1 MKRFK
6 FSFLLL
12 FTVLVVGINSY
23 AKDKNTTKT
32 EKVYMFGFSA
42 SFNDSLVY
50 ITDIQ
55 GVDSVEIEPKTDFLV
70 GRTAYGNQLQFYLA
84 DYKERPNMVGMYETA
99 LPKEVP
105 EKMRE
110 LLAWYHGISVK
121 TLSVMAQFHARYEA
135 LHPFQDGRDEF
146 SFKRE
151 INKVISE

>member
-84 DYKERPNMVGMYETA
+84 DYKERPNTTCVVFFDKKEDKLRKKYNKILKRYKNSKETI
-99 LPKEVP
+99 LKN
-105 EKMRE
+105 
-110 LLAWYHGISVK
+110 L
-121 TLSVMAQFHARYEA
+121 T
-135 LHPFQDGRDEF
+135 RDEF

>member
-12 FTVLVVGINSY
+12 FTVLVVGVNSY

-55 GVDSVEIEPKTDFLV
+55 AVDSVEIEPKTDFLI

-84 DYKERPNMVGMYETA
+84 DYKERPNTTCVVFFDKKEDKLRKRYNKILKRYKNSKETI
-99 LPKEVP
+99 LKN
-105 EKMRE
+105 
-110 LLAWYHGISVK
+110 L
-121 TLSVMAQFHARYEA
+121 T
-135 LHPFQDGRDEF
+135 RDEF

>member
-12 FTVLVVGINSY
+12 FTVLAVGINSY

-55 GVDSVEIEPKTDFLV
+55 AVDSVEIESKTNFLV
-70 GRTAYGNQLQFYLA
+70 GRTAYGNQLQFFLV
-84 DYKERPNMVGMYETA
+84 DYKERPNTTCVVFYDKKEEKLRKRYNKILKRYRNSKETI
-99 LPKEVP
+99 LKS
-105 EKMRE
+105 
-110 LLAWYHGISVK
+110 L
-121 TLSVMAQFHARYEA
+121 T
-135 LHPFQDGRDEF
+135 RDEF
-146 SFKRE
+146 CFKRE

>member
-84 DYKERPNMVGMYETA
+84 DYKERPNTTCVVFFDKKEDKLRKKYNKMLKRYKNSKETI
-99 LPKEVP
+99 LKN
-105 EKMRE
+105 
-110 LLAWYHGISVK
+110 L
-121 TLSVMAQFHARYEA
+121 T
-135 LHPFQDGRDEF
+135 RDEF

>member
-12 FTVLVVGINSY
+12 FTVLVVGVNSY

-55 GVDSVEIEPKTDFLV
+55 AVDSVEIEPKTDFLI

-84 DYKERPNMVGMYETA
+84 DYKERPNTTCVVFFDKKEDKLRKRYNKILKRYKNSKETI
-99 LPKEVP
+99 LKN
-105 EKMRE
+105 
-110 LLAWYHGISVK
+110 L
-121 TLSVMAQFHARYEA
+121 TQ
-135 LHPFQDGRDEF
+135 DEF

>member
-12 FTVLVVGINSY
+12 FTVLVVGVNSY

-55 GVDSVEIEPKTDFLV
+55 AVDSVEIEPKTDFLI

-84 DYKERPNMVGMYETA
+84 DYKERPNTTCVVFFDKKEDKLRKKYNKILKRYKNSKETI
-99 LPKEVP
+99 LKN
-105 EKMRE
+105 
-110 LLAWYHGISVK
+110 L
-121 TLSVMAQFHARYEA
+121 T
-135 LHPFQDGRDEF
+135 RDEF

>member
-70 GRTAYGNQLQFYLA
+70 GHKDNNNQLQFYLA
-84 DYKERPNMVGMYETA
+84 DYKERPNTTCVVFFDKKEDKLRKKYNKILKRYKNSKETI
-99 LPKEVP
+99 LKN
-105 EKMRE
+105 
-110 LLAWYHGISVK
+110 L
-121 TLSVMAQFHARYEA
+121 T
-135 LHPFQDGRDEF
+135 RDEF

>member
-55 GVDSVEIEPKTDFLV
+55 GVDSVEIEPKTNFLV

-84 DYKERPNMVGMYETA
+84 DYKERPNTTCVVFFDKKEDKLRKKYNKILKRYKNSKETI
-99 LPKEVP
+99 LKN
-105 EKMRE
+105 
-110 LLAWYHGISVK
+110 L
-121 TLSVMAQFHARYEA
+121 T
-135 LHPFQDGRDEF
+135 RDEF

>member
-84 DYKERPNMVGMYETA
+84 DYKERPNTTCVVFFDKKEDKLRKRYNKILKRYKNSKETI
-99 LPKEVP
+99 LKN
-105 EKMRE
+105 
-110 LLAWYHGISVK
+110 L
-121 TLSVMAQFHARYEA
+121 T
-135 LHPFQDGRDEF
+135 RDEF

>member
-55 GVDSVEIEPKTDFLV
+55 AVDSVEIEPKTDFLV

-84 DYKERPNMVGMYETA
+84 DYKERPNTTCVVFFDKKEDKLRKRYNKILKRYKNSKETI
-99 LPKEVP
+99 LKN
-105 EKMRE
+105 
-110 LLAWYHGISVK
+110 L
-121 TLSVMAQFHARYEA
+121 T
-135 LHPFQDGRDEF
+135 RDEF

>member
-55 GVDSVEIEPKTDFLV
+55 GVDSVGIEPKTDFLV

-84 DYKERPNMVGMYETA
+84 DYKERPNTTCVVFFDKKEDKLRKKYNKILKRYKNSKETI
-99 LPKEVP
+99 LKN
-105 EKMRE
+105 
-110 LLAWYHGISVK
+110 L
-121 TLSVMAQFHARYEA
+121 T
-135 LHPFQDGRDEF
+135 RDEF

>member
-55 GVDSVEIEPKTDFLV
+55 AVDSVEIEPKTDFLI

-84 DYKERPNMVGMYETA
+84 DYKERPNTTCVVFFDKKEDKLRKRYNKILKRYKNSKETI
-99 LPKEVP
+99 LKN
-105 EKMRE
+105 
-110 LLAWYHGISVK
+110 L
-121 TLSVMAQFHARYEA
+121 T
-135 LHPFQDGRDEF
+135 RDEF

>member
-12 FTVLVVGINSY
+12 FTVLVVGVNSY

-55 GVDSVEIEPKTDFLV
+55 AVDSVEIEPKTDFLI
-70 GRTAYGNQLQFYLA
+70 GRTAYGNQLQFYLS
-84 DYKERPNMVGMYETA
+84 DYKERPNTTCVVFFDKKEDKLRKRYNKILKRYKNSKETI
-99 LPKEVP
+99 LKN
-105 EKMRE
+105 
-110 LLAWYHGISVK
+110 L
-121 TLSVMAQFHARYEA
+121 T
-135 LHPFQDGRDEF
+135 RDEF

>member
-32 EKVYMFGFSA
+32 EKIYMFGFSA

-55 GVDSVEIEPKTDFLV
+55 AVDSVEIEPKTDFLV

-84 DYKERPNMVGMYETA
+84 DYKERPNTTCVVFFDKKEDKLRKKYNKILKRYKNSKETI
-99 LPKEVP
+99 LKN
-105 EKMRE
+105 
-110 LLAWYHGISVK
+110 L
-121 TLSVMAQFHARYEA
+121 T
-135 LHPFQDGRDEF
+135 RDEF

>member
-55 GVDSVEIEPKTDFLV
+55 AVDSVEIEPKTDFLV

-84 DYKERPNMVGMYETA
+84 DYKERPNTTCVVFFDKKEDKLRKKYNKILKRYKNSKETI
-99 LPKEVP
+99 LKN
-105 EKMRE
+105 
-110 LLAWYHGISVK
+110 L
-121 TLSVMAQFHARYEA
+121 T
-135 LHPFQDGRDEF
+135 RDEF

>member
-1 MKRFK
+1 
-6 FSFLLL
+6 
-12 FTVLVVGINSY
+12 
-23 AKDKNTTKT
+23 
-32 EKVYMFGFSA
+32 MFGFSA

-84 DYKERPNMVGMYETA
+84 DYKERPNTTCVVFFDKKEDQLRKKYNKILKRYKNSKETI
-99 LPKEVP
+99 LKN
-105 EKMRE
+105 
-110 LLAWYHGISVK
+110 L
-121 TLSVMAQFHARYEA
+121 T
-135 LHPFQDGRDEF
+135 RDEF

>member
-12 FTVLVVGINSY
+12 FTVLVVGVNSY

-55 GVDSVEIEPKTDFLV
+55 AVDSVEIEPKTDFLV

-84 DYKERPNMVGMYETA
+84 DYKERPNTTCVVFFDKKEDKLRKKYNKILKRYKNSKETI
-99 LPKEVP
+99 LKN
-105 EKMRE
+105 
-110 LLAWYHGISVK
+110 L
-121 TLSVMAQFHARYEA
+121 T
-135 LHPFQDGRDEF
+135 RDEF

>member
-12 FTVLVVGINSY
+12 FTVLVVGVNSY

-55 GVDSVEIEPKTDFLV
+55 AVDSVEIEPKTDFLI

-84 DYKERPNMVGMYETA
+84 DYKERPNTTCVVFFDKKEDKLRKRYNKILKRYKNSKETI
-99 LPKEVP
+99 LKN
-105 EKMRE
+105 
-110 LLAWYHGISVK
+110 L
-121 TLSVMAQFHARYEA
+121 T
-135 LHPFQDGRDEF
+135 RDEF
-146 SFKRE
+146 SFKHE

>member
-12 FTVLVVGINSY
+12 FTVLVVGVNSY

-55 GVDSVEIEPKTDFLV
+55 AVDSVEIEPKTDFLV

-84 DYKERPNMVGMYETA
+84 DYKERPNTTCVVFFDKKEDKLRKRYNKILKRYKNSKETI
-99 LPKEVP
+99 LKN
-105 EKMRE
+105 
-110 LLAWYHGISVK
+110 L
-121 TLSVMAQFHARYEA
+121 T
-135 LHPFQDGRDEF
+135 RDEF

>member
-6 FSFLLL
+6 FSFLLF

-84 DYKERPNMVGMYETA
+84 DYKERPNTTCVVFFDKKEDKLRKKYNKILKRYKNSKETI
-99 LPKEVP
+99 LKN
-105 EKMRE
+105 
-110 LLAWYHGISVK
+110 L
-121 TLSVMAQFHARYEA
+121 T
-135 LHPFQDGRDEF
+135 RDEF